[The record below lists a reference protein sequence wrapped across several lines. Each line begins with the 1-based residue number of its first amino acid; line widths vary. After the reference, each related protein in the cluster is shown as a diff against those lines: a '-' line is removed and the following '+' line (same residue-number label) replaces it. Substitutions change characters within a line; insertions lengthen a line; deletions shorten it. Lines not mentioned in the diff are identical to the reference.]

1 MGWNSY
7 DLVTFGCSHTYGQG
21 LPDCVADDGGPGPKP
36 SNVAWPSIL
45 KRSVGFKSLNNRSRP
60 GASNKI
66 IVKRLIEYP
75 YYNPKTVV
83 VILWSNFSRQT
94 IFKNMEQKVHM
105 MPHMADGAKWMPLSF
120 WKRLEEDRETFTK
133 KVDTYYKTFYE
144 DFDAKFDQM
153 IRMNFAHAFLKSKG
167 IKSFH
172 LVVDH
177 EVTEDQEYFNNFNV
191 SGLNLKIYNW
201 QKDFRID
208 YGLDTANPIPHPGPK
223 SHMLF
228 ANNIKEWFFK

>member
-21 LPDCVADDGGPGPKP
+21 LSDCMEDDGSAGPKP
-36 SNVAWPSIL
+36 SNIAWPNIL
-45 KRSVGFKSLNNRSRP
+45 KNSVGFKSLNNRARP

-66 IVKRLIEYP
+66 IAKKIIEYP
-75 YYNPKTVV
+75 YYNSKTVV
-83 VILWSNFSRQT
+83 VILWSNFSRHT
-94 IFKNMEQKVHM
+94 IFKNKKQQIHM

-120 WKRLEEDRETFTK
+120 WKRHEEDRETFTK

-153 IRMNFAHAFLKSKG
+153 IRMNFIHSFLKNKG
-167 IKSFH
+167 IKSFQ

-177 EVTEDQEYFNNFNV
+177 ELDEDKDYFDKFNLN
-191 SGLNLKIYNW
+191 GLNLKIYNW
-201 QKDFRID
+201 NKNFRID
-208 YGLDTANPIPHPGPK
+208 NALDVQQPRPHPGPK
-223 SHMLF
+223 SHMLM